1 MTMVSESTRMDRA
14 SFYKVN
20 CPQKDKTQCE
30 MTVEYMEMFGSIT
43 PLEALNAFGCFRLPA
58 RISDLKKMGYRI
70 NKIINPDGKHYAIY
84 SLKEE

>member
-14 SFYKVN
+14 SFYKIN

-43 PLEALNAFGCFRLPA
+43 SLEALNAFGCFRLPA
-58 RISDLKKMGYRI
+58 RISDLKKMGF
-70 NKIINPDGKHYAIY
+70 
-84 SLKEE
+84 